1 MLEARST
8 LMRIL
13 FLVSL
18 FAATTAA
25 AEGQIARFDGD
36 TSTQTAVFHATG
48 PWMLD
53 WSTHSDNSLPKT
65 FELRLYNAD
74 SGAFEGKVVELRE
87 LGSSRRLFETPGS
100 YQVEVVAEN
109 LQWTLIVSKVGD
121 AEAGRMKRRSEGTS
135 TIEDTA
141 KKYARQVS
149 EDSFASWRPVD
160 DQTLLLFE
168 QDDSRGYRV
177 TFAHPCEGLS
187 QATALMFV
195 ASSYGS
201 GGEIYD
207 AIMLDSGAHCSFE
220 RVIPT
225 VFD

>member
-1 MLEARST
+1 
-8 LMRIL
+8 MRFLI
-13 FLVSL
+13 LVSL
-18 FAATTAA
+18 FAATAAA

-36 TSTQTAVFHATG
+36 ANTRTPAFQTTG

-53 WSTHSDNSLPKT
+53 WSTHSDNGLPKV
-65 FELRLYNAD
+65 FELRLYDAD
-74 SGAFEGKVVELRE
+74 SGEFEGKIVELRE
-87 LGSSRRLFETPGS
+87 LGSSRRLFEAAGRF
-100 YQVEVVAEN
+100 QIDVVSGN
-109 LQWTLIVSKVGD
+109 LQWTLIVSSVAD
-121 AEAGRMKRRSEGTS
+121 ADAGRMKRRSEGAT
-135 TIEDTA
+135 TIEDSA
-141 KKYARQVS
+141 IKYARQVS

-168 QDDSRGYRV
+168 QDDSRGYRI

-187 QATALMFV
+187 KATALMFV
-195 ASSYGS
+195 ASGYGS

-207 AIMLDSGAHCSFE
+207 AIMLDSGAHCPFD